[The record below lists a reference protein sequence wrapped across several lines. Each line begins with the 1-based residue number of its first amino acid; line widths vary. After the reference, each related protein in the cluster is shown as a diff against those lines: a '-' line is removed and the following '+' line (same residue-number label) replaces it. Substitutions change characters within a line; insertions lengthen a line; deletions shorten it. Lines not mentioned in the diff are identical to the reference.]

1 MRGKLFNRVEPKALR
16 FRRWSRKAYAA
27 FVSVSRT
34 VTIGQLST
42 SVADR
47 LQKKHLS
54 LHSGADL
61 SIAGFMPDDDR
72 ERGESECTESLI
84 SFVEGF
90 EALLCPIRVSGEIA
104 HKASYEAD
112 YTLYYIENRKGGRY
126 PAGCLPPFYLQE

>member
-27 FVSVSRT
+27 FVSVSRI
-34 VTIGQLST
+34 VTTGQLST

-54 LHSGADL
+54 LHSGAGL

-72 ERGESECTESLI
+72 EREEAKRAGSLI

-90 EALLCPIRVSGEIA
+90 EALLCPIRVSGESV
-104 HKASYEAD
+104 HMASYEAD